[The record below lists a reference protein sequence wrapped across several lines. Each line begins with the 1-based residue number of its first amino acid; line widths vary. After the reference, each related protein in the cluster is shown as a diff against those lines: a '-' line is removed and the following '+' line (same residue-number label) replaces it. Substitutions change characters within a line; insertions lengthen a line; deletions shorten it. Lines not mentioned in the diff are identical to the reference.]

1 AVETS
6 PVQCGWPSC
15 AAVSVT
21 ASARSASSTRAPRSC
36 RALASAAPIP
46 DAAPV
51 TTAVRPSISIV
62 LFLSGAPRCVRNAAD
77 LSLNLYSSSSIS
89 ASTYRCRAPRAPVH
103 VVIRRSFMTT
113 KSRTSIL
120 ELLTPWAEK
129 DPESVAAAT
138 PPGPDR
144 VTLSKVR
151 LLGEIGAA
159 RDRYLTAD
167 VHPGDRIVLIAPS
180 CPEFL
185 IEFFGAHAA
194 GLVVVAVN
202 PLST

>member
-1 AVETS
+1 
-6 PVQCGWPSC
+6 
-15 AAVSVT
+15 
-21 ASARSASSTRAPRSC
+21 
-36 RALASAAPIP
+36 
-46 DAAPV
+46 
-51 TTAVRPSISIV
+51 
-62 LFLSGAPRCVRNAAD
+62 
-77 LSLNLYSSSSIS
+77 
-89 ASTYRCRAPRAPVH
+89 
-103 VVIRRSFMTT
+103 MTT
-113 KSRTSIL
+113 KSRTSIID
-120 ELLTPWAEK
+120 LLTPWAEK

-167 VHPGDRIVLIAPS
+167 IHPGDRIVLIAPT

-202 PLST
+202 PLSTVRELDYILADSGGPRARGSCFGRGREDRAAQHDVDFRTWPSSAMRAPRRGGADSDVTVDRADFAWDDIAALLYTWARRASRRGRC